1 MRIQL
6 ALNVRDIDEAVDY
19 YGRLFGA
26 LPHKRRP
33 GYANFALD
41 EPPLKL
47 VLFENPDAPERI
59 NHLGV
64 EVFDAAH
71 VREAGARLET
81 AGILTESEEQAV
93 CCHAEQTKVWSD
105 EPQGLRWEWYVI
117 TDDAPVGG
125 AVPACCDG
133 QAIET
138 AALTAAAPAQAE
150 TWACC
155 GGSARASAP
164 VCRDV

>member
-19 YGRLFGA
+19 YGKLFGA
-26 LPHKRRP
+26 RPHKRRP

-47 VLFENPDAPERI
+47 VLFENPDATERI

-71 VREAGARLET
+71 VREAGARL
-81 AGILTESEEQAV
+81 AAANILTESEEQVV

-117 TDDAPVGG
+117 TDDAPEVVSAQACRDGQTAEAATAATG
-125 AVPACCDG
+125 ASAEVSAPACCD
-133 QAIET
+133 I
-138 AALTAAAPAQAE
+138 
-150 TWACC
+150 
-155 GGSARASAP
+155 
-164 VCRDV
+164 

>member
-47 VLFENPDAPERI
+47 VLFEHPDAPERI

-64 EVFDAAH
+64 EVFDAAQ
-71 VREAGARLET
+71 VREAGARL
-81 AGILTESEEQAV
+81 AAADVLTESEEQAV

-117 TDDAPVGG
+117 NDDAPEVVSPQG
-125 AVPACCDG
+125 CCDG
-133 QAIET
+133 QAAE
-138 AALTAAAPAQAE
+138 AAVLATGGPAEVSAPA
-150 TWACC
+150 CC
-155 GGSARASAP
+155 E
-164 VCRDV
+164 V